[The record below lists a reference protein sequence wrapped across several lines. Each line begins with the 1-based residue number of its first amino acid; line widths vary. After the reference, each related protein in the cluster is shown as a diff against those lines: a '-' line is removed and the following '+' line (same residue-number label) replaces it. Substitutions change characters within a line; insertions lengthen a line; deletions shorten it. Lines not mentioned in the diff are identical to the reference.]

1 VGDGRGDR
9 PEGAV
14 DAGPENGDAL
24 VYRVVPFEEHMAD
37 LYAAADVCIARA
49 GAMTVAELLASGVPS
64 ILVPLPGAPRDHQTR
79 NAEALAGLGAAV
91 VVPDPEC
98 NGARLARELD
108 ALLSDATRLQAM
120 SDAARRHGHPDAAQR
135 VAELVDAHA
144 R

>member
-1 VGDGRGDR
+1 
-9 PEGAV
+9 
-14 DAGPENGDAL
+14 
-24 VYRVVPFEEHMAD
+24 
-37 LYAAADVCIARA
+37 
-49 GAMTVAELLASGVPS
+49 
-64 ILVPLPGAPRDHQTR
+64 LPGAPRDHQTR

-120 SDAARRHGHPDAAQR
+120 SDAALRHGHPDAAQR